1 MGKIGRRTI
10 TKAKAVETH
19 VEATEETTEQV
30 KKDIHIKINKKSNV
44 RSKKYQIRF
53 SEKEFKKIS
62 DFANTEDI
70 NISDLIRLS
79 LMEKGVL

>member
-1 MGKIGRRTI
+1 MGNIGRRTI
-10 TKAKAVETH
+10 TRAKAVETH
-19 VEATEETTEQV
+19 VEATDETREQV
-30 KKDIHIKINKKSNV
+30 KKDIPIVVKKKSNV
-44 RSKKYQIRF
+44 RNKKYQIRF

-62 DFANTEDI
+62 DFANAEDI